1 MNDYFEDFEH
11 LKTPM
16 KTYWNLHG
24 PKVDRHV
31 LQLFG
36 IPWRHNGIVMEW
48 LVEWYGGVDA
58 INSIIS
64 KYDNKIYRANAFNMG
79 TYEFKFKIN
88 DLKLGNSDYI
98 ISYNAIVDGSGEIE
112 VTDDDGNTF
121 HTIYDAYINDDMEW
135 GWEIKDETGTT
146 LLSESDGYVP
156 NTLCPNKNGYGD
168 YIKMTIDENGVIQ
181 NWKFKI
187 SDFIEE
193 D

>member
-36 IPWRHNGIVMEW
+36 IPWRHNGIVVEW

-64 KYDNKIYRANAFNMG
+64 KYDNKIYRADAFNMG

-98 ISYNAIVDGSGEIE
+98 ISYNAVVDGSGEID

-121 HTIYDAYINDDMEW
+121 YTIYDAYINDDMEW
-135 GWEIKDETGTT
+135 GWEIKDELRDIMNETVEKIIDMGFEVYADEVSIVENF
-146 LLSESDGYVP
+146 L
-156 NTLCPNKNGYGD
+156 NK
-168 YIKMTIDENGVIQ
+168 IDKKTN
-181 NWKFKI
+181 
-187 SDFIEE
+187 
-193 D
+193 